1 MRSRQLEAALNDYF
15 AAAAVY
21 LRGEIAAGAE
31 VPFELGSQTARRG
44 GSATLYCYHAL
55 TGEFI
60 GAREPALKRLPGH
73 AEVAKLLEHF
83 DGVDS
88 YLASV
93 GGEAARAKGR
103 SRVRAT
109 VKALLEEVFDEQT
122 DFELRAERV
131 EAAIARL
138 HDSTLAN
145 ASELTLVAS
154 LHGVT
159 ISSAELPLTK
169 GLRIVQRDALL
180 ELPDA
185 GPSALESELTEN
197 HLIVVYTA
205 EPDEAPEAAL
215 LEGRAVLKD
224 LLSALRLFG
233 DGRVSLGALAWARV
247 GGGSWTPLALGVG
260 GRPHGMLVVT
270 TEQEDELRAFCNLV
284 SRRAPHDNDLAW
296 ALRRFELACE
306 RETAYEGLTD
316 NLLALRALLEPEGA
330 ASGRLAG
337 RLAAICATVEQR
349 AELTERIVRAIA
361 LERSLIAGTA
371 TKNAASESLAEDVA
385 NHLRSLLRDVIC
397 GHLDPDLAVIAD
409 ELLEPDELLHSDEA
423 GDGEFDDS
431 WPDEPS
437 VPETAP
443 ARTPL
448 ATARSA
454 TPELATPDLDAP
466 ELAVPELATPELAAP
481 GLVVPGLAVPEP
493 RTLGHGASGDTAP
506 EDRALAPGSDYAA
519 ARLQADDDA
528 EFDDDE
534 AGELDTDEAELLA
547 ATDIAVGPEAREAEH
562 GWHEQSALP
571 ADGDGQALD
580 DGSLPIDGVVST
592 F

>member
-1 MRSRQLEAALNDYF
+1 MRSRQLDAALGDYF
-15 AAAAVY
+15 AAAAAY
-21 LRGEIAAGAE
+21 LRDELAAGAE
-31 VPFELGSQTARRG
+31 VPFELGTQSARRG
-44 GSATLYCYHAL
+44 GSATLYCYRAL

-60 GAREPALKRLPGH
+60 NEREPALKRLPGH
-73 AEVAKLLEHF
+73 AEAAKLLEHF
-83 DGVDS
+83 DGIDS

-109 VKALLEEVFDEQT
+109 IKALLEEVFDEQS

-131 EAAIARL
+131 EAALTRL
-138 HDSTLAN
+138 YDSTFAS

-159 ISSAELPLTK
+159 IASAELPLTK
-169 GLRIVQRDALL
+169 GLRIVQRDALQ

-205 EPDEAPEAAL
+205 EPEDAPEAAL

-233 DGRVSLGALAWARV
+233 DGRVSFGALAWARI
-247 GGGSWTPLALGVG
+247 GGGNWTPLALGAG

-270 TEQEDELRAFCNLV
+270 AEQEDEFRAFCNLV

-296 ALRRFELACE
+296 ALRRFELGCE
-306 RETAYEGLTD
+306 RETPYEGLTD

-330 ASGRLAG
+330 ASARLAG
-337 RLAAICATVEQR
+337 RLAAICATAEER
-349 AELTERIVRAIA
+349 PELTERMTRALA

-371 TKNAASESLAEDVA
+371 TKNAASQSLADEVA

-409 ELLEPDELLHSDEA
+409 ELLEPDELLHS
-423 GDGEFDDS
+423 GDDADFEDS
-431 WPDEPS
+431 WAEQPVERAPA
-437 VPETAP
+437 TAP
-443 ARTPL
+443 VR
-448 ATARSA
+448 
-454 TPELATPDLDAP
+454 AP
-466 ELAVPELATPELAAP
+466 IAAASI
-481 GLVVPGLAVPEP
+481 VVPEP
-493 RTLGHGASGDTAP
+493 AVDGSEVLEDAELDYAEPDYEAP
-506 EDRALAPGSDYAA
+506 APAGDYAA
-519 ARLQADDDA
+519 ARLAS
-528 EFDDDE
+528 DE
-534 AGELDTDEAELLA
+534 ELDTHDSDEAELLA
-547 ATDIAVGPEAREAEH
+547 ATDIAEAPGARAAEH
-562 GWHEQSALP
+562 GWLQSDPP
-571 ADGDGQALD
+571 AEDGRDGTPEREEP
-580 DGSLPIDGVVST
+580 LPIDGVVST
-592 F
+592 LS